1 MNVLVTGGLG
11 FIGSNLIRL
20 ILSERRDWRVVNL
33 DLITYAANPANLAGI
48 EEGPRYRFVRGD
60 VADRKCV
67 AGLFREERFDAV
79 IHCAAET
86 HVDRS
91 IEDGGR
97 FLRTNVEGTLV
108 LLEAALEAS
117 GVHHG

>member
-1 MNVLVTGGLG
+1 VRGRGDPLPQGPDAPTSFGARGAGVRVNVLVTGGLG

-79 IHCAAET
+79 I
-86 HVDRS
+86 
-91 IEDGGR
+91 
-97 FLRTNVEGTLV
+97 
-108 LLEAALEAS
+108 
-117 GVHHG
+117 